1 MDRPYSR
8 FCWLCRKNWRRSVW
22 WRTAMPRMPLPK
34 LWKAAMRPR
43 AGSGKRSLP
52 KRLGSGRKHYS
63 RAGSGRMR
71 SEASRGHWPG
81 GTSIGNRARR
91 RLDRRRS
98 RMTEGPSRRVG
109 VDVRPKPVRDAM
121 LDGLRQAGLPALY
134 TGDYAIGVAGPC
146 ISPESVVEGNRDAA
160 HKSPNHLQRIRCIV
174 PRTVHLLDRPDLQH
188 IIAAGLNSVAA
199 SPSASPI
206 HTGQSCGSKITG
218 IWPCIHQQ
226 SRSRAL

>member
-1 MDRPYSR
+1 MDWQAGWTAGRGMPA
-8 FCWLCRKNWRRSVW
+8 LVDLRRNTVKGYLGAGTNCEAIKGL
-22 WRTAMPRMPLPK
+22 RRQTADGQAVQQILLVVQEELAAERLVAPGMPRMLLPK

-109 VDVRPKPVRDAM
+109 VDVRPKPVRNAM
-121 LDGLRQAGLPALY
+121 LDGLRQAGLP
-134 TGDYAIGVAGPC
+134 
-146 ISPESVVEGNRDAA
+146 EG
-160 HKSPNHLQRIRCIV
+160 
-174 PRTVHLLDRPDLQH
+174 
-188 IIAAGLNSVAA
+188 
-199 SPSASPI
+199 
-206 HTGQSCGSKITG
+206 
-218 IWPCIHQQ
+218 
-226 SRSRAL
+226 